1 MHWHCAAQQLSAED
15 QKSKTEQN
23 HSVDKIEEN
32 QLFFFFF
39 AFFPSPSSFFL
50 FNAGKGHALFQI
62 PIRILASFTL
72 RCYLELACY
81 LFSLNTEGQNLR
93 LVPLSSAQL
102 VTRPVAL
109 PLRRSAISMATSNER
124 GSSNTNTNF
133 LPHLP
138 SPSYLKAIQ
147 THTRYR
153 TAFFKRRF

>member
-1 MHWHCAAQQLSAED
+1 MQRWQNKYL
-15 QKSKTEQN
+15 KTDVLC
-23 HSVDKIEEN
+23 SDN
-32 QLFFFFF
+32 QYQPHDYTSGYLLVKNKF
-39 AFFPSPSSFFL
+39 

-93 LVPLSSAQL
+93 LVSLSSAQL

-138 SPSYLKAIQ
+138 SP
-147 THTRYR
+147 RY
-153 TAFFKRRF
+153 FFPKLS